1 MATRACFFGHYVGEG
16 GKVHGVADMV
26 LWTTYEKVE
35 GIRSGRYMI
44 LMLFSEDFRM
54 RVFLLHRVFVV
65 LGYVV
70 GE

>member
-1 MATRACFFGHYVGEG
+1 VCTYFFGHSVERRRE
-16 GKVHGVADMV
+16 VHGVADMV
-26 LWTTYEKVE
+26 LWTTYERVE
-35 GIRSGRYMI
+35 GIRSGRYTI

-54 RVFLLHRVFVV
+54 RVFLLYRVFVV